1 VQDPGCPAGCVF
13 DIDQVD
19 RGKCR
24 HSAPP
29 SAVTYRI
36 PIHTKVETKSW
47 VRRND
52 ITSLVYDKD
61 PAEQHDLSSL
71 LPQVRANELALSDG
85 LSIVDQRLAND

>member
-1 VQDPGCPAGCVF
+1 
-13 DIDQVD
+13 
-19 RGKCR
+19 
-24 HSAPP
+24 
-29 SAVTYRI
+29 
-36 PIHTKVETKSW
+36 

-85 LSIVDQRLAND
+85 LSIVDQRLTND

>member
-1 VQDPGCPAGCVF
+1 MKFEVRGCNCTP
-13 DIDQVD
+13 
-19 RGKCR
+19 
-24 HSAPP
+24 
-29 SAVTYRI
+29 T
-36 PIHTKVETKSW
+36 TKVETKSW

-85 LSIVDQRLAND
+85 LSIVDQRLTND